1 MTSKKPRQGAKKATD
16 KASSPRARSK
26 TEIKKV
32 RAEIAESER
41 RTLNRMEFIVEH
53 QAQFVTDIGE
63 LKGSL
68 SRLENIVGRL
78 ADATLARFEESDAKH
93 DEATAKFAALVDAQ
107 IRTEE
112 NVNKTNEKFAALVDA
127 QIRAEETVNTTNE
140 KFASLVDAQIRTEE
154 NVKKTNEKFAA
165 LVNAQ
170 IIIEESVKKTNEK
183 FAALVDAQI
192 RIEESSKKS
201 DEKFAALVDAQ
212 IRTEETVK
220 KTSEEVRSLASTV
233 DRYLSERRNG
243 N

>member
-16 KASSPRARSK
+16 KASSPGARSK

-53 QAQFVTDIGE
+53 QAQFVTDLGE

-93 DEATAKFAALVDAQ
+93 DEATEKFAALVDAQ

-112 NVNKTNEKFAALVDA
+112 SVKKTDEKFAALVDAQIRTEERSQKTDETITALVDAQIRTEESVKKTDEKFSALVDA
-127 QIRAEETVNTTNE
+127 QIRAEETV
-140 KFASLVDAQIRTEE
+140 
-154 NVKKTNEKFAA
+154 KKTNEKFTA
-165 LVNAQ
+165 LVDAQ
-170 IIIEESVKKTNEK
+170 IGIEESVKKTN
-183 FAALVDAQI
+183 
-192 RIEESSKKS
+192 
-201 DEKFAALVDAQ
+201 EKFAALVDAQ